1 MSTLR
6 QVGFPSAIALWTTGA
21 PRQRPSAQARWTA
34 LRQAERQPLS

>member
-21 PRQRPSAQARWTA
+21 PRKRPSARARWTA
-34 LRQAERQPLS
+34 LRQAERQRLS